1 MNFKNE
7 NINNENMNNE
17 VELNNN
23 KGDLKMNYNIKLI
36 SEISTAQS
44 KRFYNNKQTLRP
56 TINKNGQLNVIKTEV
71 NKEELSYNEVTLN
84 KSTINQLKHGIYDS
98 FGRNKF
104 IPSLTNLNNLDEIYL
119 REDDIEKI
127 PALKWIYYPA
137 SALNKNNPYICML
150 SNCLGA
156 EAIIII
162 MVQEDFRSIKVVT
175 DNIDLI
181 LWLDDIKYNYTIN
194 ENNLRSQTVRELNN
208 YREMMHLEANYEES
222 LYEKQGTD
230 GLKITEASDYDNW
243 KYEVVD
249 TPENIVK
256 NKRNINKS
264 EILTDKLQRTKNKLN
279 NINSKDYNLDEYL
292 ELFFNDKLV
301 NQVSNY
307 INRGQDLYNHLS
319 NKVNDEGYIIGTNQ
333 KETNKKRIDKEHG
346 IGFKAVWVVY
356 YELQKEELLLQI
368 ETLTNELNKL
378 NIDA

>member
-1 MNFKNE
+1 MN
-7 NINNENMNNE
+7 
-17 VELNNN
+17 
-23 KGDLKMNYNIKLI
+23 NIKLI

-44 KRFYNNKQTLRP
+44 KKFYNNEQTLRP
-56 TINKNGQLNVIKTEV
+56 AINKNGQLNIIKTEV
-71 NKEELSYNEVTLN
+71 NKEELTYNEVTLN
-84 KSTINQLKHGIYDS
+84 KSTINQLKNGIYDS
-98 FGRNKF
+98 FGKNKF
-104 IPSLTNLNNLDEIYL
+104 IPSLKNLNNLDEIYL
-119 REDDIEKI
+119 REDDINKI
-127 PALKWIYYPA
+127 PSLKWIYYPA

-181 LWLDDIKYNYTIN
+181 LWLDDIKYNYTID
-194 ENNLRSQTVRELNN
+194 ETNLRSQTVRELNN
-208 YREMMHLEANYEES
+208 YKEMMHLEANYEES

-243 KYEVVD
+243 KYEVED
-249 TPENIVK
+249 TPKNVVK
-256 NKRNINKS
+256 NKRDINKS
-264 EILTDKLQRTKNKLN
+264 EVLNDKLQRTKNKLN
-279 NINSKDYNLDEYL
+279 NINNKDYNLDDYL

-319 NKVNDEGYIIGTNQ
+319 NKIDDNGFIIGTN
-333 KETNKKRIDKEHG
+333 EKRIDQKHG
-346 IGFKAVWVVY
+346 IGFKAVWVIY

-368 ETLTNELNKL
+368 ENLTNELNKL

>member
-1 MNFKNE
+1 
-7 NINNENMNNE
+7 
-17 VELNNN
+17 
-23 KGDLKMNYNIKLI
+23 MNYNIKLI

-56 TINKNGQLNVIKTEV
+56 TINKDGQLNVIKTEV
-71 NKEELSYNEVTLN
+71 NKDELTYNEVTLN
-84 KSTINQLKHGIYDS
+84 KSTINQLKNGIYDS
-98 FGRNKF
+98 FGKNKF

-181 LWLDDIKYNYTIN
+181 LWLDDIKYNYSID
-194 ENNLRSQTVRELNN
+194 ENNLRNQTVRELNN
-208 YREMMHLEANYEES
+208 FREMMHLEANYEES

-243 KYEVVD
+243 KYEVTD
-249 TPENIVK
+249 TPENVVK
-256 NKRNINKS
+256 NKRNINKN
-264 EILTDKLQRTKNKLN
+264 EVLTDKLQRTKNKLN
-279 NINSKDYNLDEYL
+279 NINNKDYNLDDYL
-292 ELFFNDKLV
+292 ELFFNEKLV

-319 NKVNDEGYIIGTNQ
+319 NKVNEDGYIIGTDHE
-333 KETNKKRIDKEHG
+333 ETNEKRIDKEHG

>member
-1 MNFKNE
+1 
-7 NINNENMNNE
+7 
-17 VELNNN
+17 
-23 KGDLKMNYNIKLI
+23 MNYNIKLI

-44 KRFYNNKQTLRP
+44 KKIYNNKQTLRP
-56 TINKNGQLNVIKTEV
+56 CINKDGQLNVIKTEV
-71 NKEELSYNEVTLN
+71 NKEELTYNEVTLN

-98 FGRNKF
+98 FGKNKF
-104 IPSLTNLNNLDEIYL
+104 IPSLKNLNNLDEIYL
-119 REDDIEKI
+119 REEDIEKI

-181 LWLDDIKYNYTIN
+181 LWLDDIKYNYTID
-194 ENNLRSQTVRELNN
+194 ETNLRNQTVRELNN
-208 YREMMHLEANYEES
+208 YKEMMNLEVDYNEPLYEE
-222 LYEKQGTD
+222 EHFKIID
-230 GLKITEASDYDNW
+230 GQRRQVHYIEDYT
-243 KYEVVD
+243 KYQFEVED
-249 TPENIVK
+249 TPKNVVK
-256 NKRNINKS
+256 NKRNINRNKV
-264 EILTDKLQRTKNKLN
+264 LTDKLQRTKDKLN
-279 NINSKDYNLDEYL
+279 KINTKDYNLDDYL
-292 ELFFNDKLV
+292 ELFFNEKLV

-319 NKVNDEGYIIGTNQ
+319 NKINEDGYIIGTDQ
-333 KETNKKRIDKEHG
+333 KETNKKRIDQEHG

-368 ETLTNELNKL
+368 ESLTNELNKL